1 MAWVNTEMY
10 DLPAARRNVQRAAQ
24 PSAVAYDPTLRVM
37 LALVDAR
44 VRRARGDVVGA
55 LARVGAAQREVPP
68 PPQWLQDLLGV
79 EEADLTIVHGRPAF
93 AVTMVEALSDPGSP
107 DAALVLARARMAA
120 GEAFES
126 PASTLRSAS
135 ASLPTRVGDWLLEA
149 TRQLDVGDEIR
160 ASQALQ
166 RSLRLAAPERLRR
179 PFREASPQVRRLLRG
194 DPRLAME
201 NSWLGSA
208 TLDNV
213 HAVPPHRPSTAS
225 GLGPS
230 KKAPGQLREPLTE
243 KELEVLGHLAELLTT
258 EEVAGVM
265 FVSVNTVRT
274 HVRKILR
281 KLDASRRNEAI
292 RRALELGIIA
302 GWTSLETTGDSR
314 PA

>member
-1 MAWVNTEMY
+1 MGS
-10 DLPAARRNVQRAAQ
+10 AQ
-24 PSAVAYDPTLRVM
+24 W
-37 LALVDAR
+37 
-44 VRRARGDVVGA
+44 
-55 LARVGAAQREVPP
+55 QVPV
-68 PPQWLQDLLGV
+68 PPQWLQDLLGI
-79 EEADLTIVHGRPAF
+79 EEADFTIVHGRPAL
-93 AVTMVEALSDPGSP
+93 AVKMVQALSDPASP
-107 DAALVLARARMAA
+107 DAALVLARAMMAT

-149 TRQLDVGDEIR
+149 TRQLDSGDELR
-160 ASQALQ
+160 ASQALE

-179 PFREASPQVRRLLRG
+179 PFREASPQVRRLLRA
-194 DPRLAME
+194 DPRLATE

-213 HAVPPHRPSTAS
+213 HAVLPARRSTAADQR
-225 GLGPS
+225 PA
-230 KKAPGQLREPLTE
+230 KKAPSPLRDPLTE

-258 EEVAGVM
+258 DEVAGVM

-274 HVRKILR
+274 HVRNILR

-302 GWTSLETTGDSR
+302 GWTAVEPAGDSR